1 MTRRRRTRR
10 GNNVLTTTL
19 TGLAIGL
26 ALFAFTLPAKAQ
38 QAEQPDKYL
47 ILATS
52 RTGSMEE
59 ELNAVGARGY
69 RVAGAQGGE
78 TAFDGNEA
86 VVIMALDPEGRQF
99 RYILLATSR
108 TGDDAGRAQRGST
121 GIRAGR
127 HDRVSVDVWRRRGGR
142 YSRSRDRGRMTARLC
157 RGVGARLFPPP
168 G

>member
-78 TAFDGNEA
+78 TAFGGNEA

-108 TGDDAGRAQRGST
+108 TGTMQEELNEVPPEYELVAMTVFRSTFGGDEAAAILEAEIAGE
-121 GIRAGR
+121 
-127 HDRVSVDVWRRRGGR
+127 
-142 YSRSRDRGRMTARLC
+142 
-157 RGVGARLFPPP
+157 
-168 G
+168 